1 MVYRVADSGV
11 APVTDN
17 KGQQTT
23 AASPTNKGL
32 GIFTHIGIS
41 PETSSFSN
49 FYIDGGL
56 TYKGLV
62 PTRDND
68 VFGVAAAY
76 GHLSDNAQDN
86 EGRSNPD
93 YEIVLEAT
101 YQIELASWL
110 SVQPD
115 LQYVIHPS
123 GTNIANPLVLG
134 ARTTVFF

>member
-1 MVYRVADSGV
+1 MLYRVADSDF

-32 GIFTHIGIS
+32 GIFTHIGFN
-41 PETSSFSN
+41 PQTSGLIN

-56 TYKGLV
+56 TYKGLI

-68 VFGVAAAY
+68 VVGVAVAY
-76 GHLSDNAQDN
+76 GHLSNDHQDN
-86 EGRSNPD
+86 EERSNPG

-101 YQIELASWL
+101 YQVEVAPWL
-110 SVQPD
+110 SLQP
-115 LQYVIHPS
+115 
-123 GTNIANPLVLG
+123 
-134 ARTTVFF
+134 VFKM